1 MAAEREQ
8 LLQILEDLTAE
19 EFRKFVFH
27 LESIPDRSVR
37 IPRGKLEKVSPVEL
51 AELLARYF
59 PGKELEVAA
68 HALEK
73 IPRRDILRDL
83 LRDVAVGDRPS
94 GRETPAMEASVGLVE
109 AAPAQSSQV
118 VSQQQLM
125 KLARKL
131 GRKWKT
137 IAIEFL
143 GVENSRLEQIEE
155 ENHKDVVMQAFYML
169 WEWRN
174 REGGRA
180 TAANLYLILNQ
191 DGVNLDHD
199 AYAFL
204 RERVP

>member
-1 MAAEREQ
+1 MAAAREQ
-8 LLQILEDLTAE
+8 LLQILDDLTDE
-19 EFRKFVFH
+19 EFRKFVFY

-37 IPRGKLEKVSPVEL
+37 IPRRKLEKVSPVEL

-68 HALEK
+68 HALGK
-73 IPRRDILRDL
+73 IPRRDLLRNL
-83 LRDVAVGDRPS
+83 LRDVAGGDRQS
-94 GRETPAMEASVGLVE
+94 GRGTPAMEAPIDLVE
-109 AAPAQSSQV
+109 AAPVQPSQ

-155 ENHKDVVMQAFYML
+155 ENHKNMVMQAFYML
-169 WEWRN
+169 WDWRN
-174 REGGRA
+174 REGGKA
-180 TAANLYLILNQ
+180 TAANLYLILDQ

-204 RERVP
+204 RESA

>member
-1 MAAEREQ
+1 MAAARER
-8 LLQILEDLTAE
+8 LLQILDDLTDE
-19 EFRKFVFH
+19 ELRKFVFY
-27 LESIPDRSVR
+27 LESIPDLSVR
-37 IPRGKLEKVSPVEL
+37 IPRRKLEKVSPVEL

-68 HALEK
+68 HALGK
-73 IPRRDILRDL
+73 IPRKDL
-83 LRDVAVGDRPS
+83 LRNLPRDVAGGDRPS
-94 GRETPAMEASVGLVE
+94 GRGTPAMEAPVDLVE
-109 AAPAQSSQV
+109 AAPVQPSQ

-155 ENHKDVVMQAFYML
+155 ENHKDMVMQAFYML
-169 WEWRN
+169 WDWRN
-174 REGGRA
+174 REGGKA
-180 TAANLYLILNQ
+180 TAANLYLILDQ
-191 DGVNLDHD
+191 GGVNLDRD

-204 RERVP
+204 RESA

>member
-1 MAAEREQ
+1 MAAARER
-8 LLQILEDLTAE
+8 LLQILDDLTDE
-19 EFRKFVFH
+19 ELRKFVFY

-37 IPRGKLEKVSPVEL
+37 IPRRKLEKVSPVEL
-51 AELLARYF
+51 AELFARYF
-59 PGKELEVAA
+59 PGEELEVAA
-68 HALEK
+68 YVLGK
-73 IPRRDILRDL
+73 IPRKDLLRNL
-83 LRDVAVGDRPS
+83 LRDVAGGDRPS
-94 GRETPAMEASVGLVE
+94 GRGTPAMEAPVDLVE
-109 AAPAQSSQV
+109 AAPEQPSQ

-155 ENHKDVVMQAFYML
+155 ENHKDMVMQAFYML
-169 WEWRN
+169 WDWRN
-174 REGGRA
+174 REGGKA

-191 DGVNLDHD
+191 DGVNLDYD

-204 RERVP
+204 RESA

>member
-1 MAAEREQ
+1 MAAARER

-68 HALEK
+68 HALGK
-73 IPRRDILRDL
+73 IPRRDLLRDL
-83 LRDVAVGDRPS
+83 GDVAVGDRPS
-94 GRETPAMEASVGLVE
+94 GRGTPVIDLVE
-109 AAPAQSSQV
+109 AAAVQPSC

-143 GVENSRLEQIEE
+143 EVENSRLEQIEE

-169 WEWRN
+169 CEWRN
-174 REGGRA
+174 REGGKA
-180 TAANLYLILNQ
+180 TAANLYLILDQ
-191 DGVNLDHD
+191 VGVNLDHD

-204 RERVP
+204 RECA